1 MSRRQFQNDKISN
14 EGTNDGDDTLK
25 FNSQGALIVNKSFDE
40 LMKEEE
46 ETIKR
51 LNLLK
56 AQRNKM
62 KMATQSQTK
71 PTTNT
76 RYMRVVQE

>member
-62 KMATQSQTK
+62 ATQSQTK

-76 RYMRVVQE
+76 RYMRVIQE